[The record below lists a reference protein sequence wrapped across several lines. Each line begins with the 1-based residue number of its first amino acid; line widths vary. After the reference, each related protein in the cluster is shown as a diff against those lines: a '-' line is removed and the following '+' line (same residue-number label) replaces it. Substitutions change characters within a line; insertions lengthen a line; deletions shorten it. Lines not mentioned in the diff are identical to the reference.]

1 MVGDRFPGS
10 QENGKWERAPCSE
23 EILLRAQIPLEKST
37 IEKRQYVRMNTV
49 FPVEVARYRENA
61 NVPNPPLLQ
70 GFTRDISAGGMCIEV
85 KNLHQESEVG
95 MRAPDPHLP
104 LSINPP
110 FAKNP
115 IRAVARVAWHKKQGE
130 S

>member
-61 NVPNPPLLQ
+61 NVPDSPLLQ

-85 KNLHQESEVG
+85 KSLHQEIEDWV
-95 MRAPDPHLP
+95 REPDLHLS
-104 LSINPP
+104 LSIDPP
-110 FAKNP
+110 FARSP
-115 IRAVARVAWHKKQGE
+115 IRAVARMAWHKKQGE
-130 S
+130 L